1 MMSASASV
9 EIDEKRG
16 QKYPARFYRLSRRVG
31 RTFRSI
37 APPLSA
43 PRGAEFFFSK
53 LVSTLCTW
61 DKIFMDRNWKEL
73 YLINT
78 SQFMGKTKFKS
89 LSG

>member
-1 MMSASASV
+1 MSASARV

-53 LVSTLCTW
+53 LVSTLCT
-61 DKIFMDRNWKEL
+61 
-73 YLINT
+73 
-78 SQFMGKTKFKS
+78 
-89 LSG
+89 